1 MNTIRLTINGVSV
14 SAPSGGTLLAAC
26 QAAGIKIPTLCH
38 DKRMEAY
45 GGCRLCVV
53 EVEGAR
59 TLLVSCT
66 TPAVDGMVVKTHTEK
81 VLNAR
86 RNNLELLWGNHD
98 NDCLTC
104 EKAGACKLQDYCYEY
119 GVGANEGGYA
129 KRFIKKIDDS
139 NPFYNYD
146 PSKCI
151 LCGKC
156 VGVCDQL
163 VGVGAID
170 FTKRGYHTAVAH
182 PFDQGMTHSDCVS
195 CGNCVSVC
203 PTGALL
209 EKSQKKFRTW
219 EVEKTV
225 RTTCSYCGVGCQ
237 MNLVVKDNEVVRVDP
252 APKGANDGTLC
263 VKGKFGYRF
272 INSPDR
278 LKTPLIRKE
287 GVLQEASWDEALTLV
302 ADKMTATRKAYGP
315 DSLGALASA
324 RCTNEENYMMQK
336 LFRAVIGT
344 NNIDHCA
351 RL

>member
-1 MNTIRLTINGVSV
+1 MKIIHLTIDGSDVSI
-14 SAPSGGTLLAAC
+14 PSGQTLLAAC
-26 QAAGIKIPTLCH
+26 QAAGAKIPTLCH
-38 DKRMEAY
+38 DKRMDAF

-53 EVEGAR
+53 EVAGAR
-59 TLLVSCT
+59 TLVVSCT
-66 TPAVDGMVVKTHTEK
+66 TPAVEGMVVHTASDRVIK
-81 VLNAR
+81 AR
-86 RNNLELLWGNHD
+86 KNNLELLWGNHD

-119 GVGANEGGYA
+119 GVGANEEVYE
-129 KRFIKKIDDS
+129 KRFDKKIDGT
-139 NPFYNYD
+139 NPFYSYD

-156 VGVCDQL
+156 VGICDQL

-170 FTKRGYHTAVAH
+170 FTKRGYHTVVAH
-182 PFDQGMTHSDCVS
+182 PFDQGMTYSDCVS
-195 CGNCVSVC
+195 CGNCVSAC

-209 EKSQKKFRTW
+209 EKASKKFRTW

-252 APKGANDGTLC
+252 ADRGPNNSTLC

-272 INSPDR
+272 INNPDR

-287 GVLQEASWDEALTLV
+287 GRFQEASWDEALTLI
-302 ADKMTATRKAYGP
+302 ASKINYNKENHGP
-315 DSLGALASA
+315 DSMAALSSA
-324 RCTNEENYMMQK
+324 RCTNEENYMLQK
-336 LFRAVIGT
+336 LFRAAIGT

>member
-1 MNTIRLTINGVSV
+1 MKTIRVTVNGADVTV
-14 SAPSGGTLLAAC
+14 PFGATLLDAC
-26 QAAGIKIPTLCH
+26 QTAGAKIPTLCH
-38 DKRMEAY
+38 DKRMDSF
-45 GGCRLCVV
+45 GGCRICVV

-59 TLLVSCT
+59 TLTVSCT
-66 TPAVDGMVVKTHTEK
+66 TPALDGMVVQTHSDRVQK
-81 VLNAR
+81 AR
-86 RNNLELLWGNHD
+86 KSNLELLWAAHD

-119 GVGANEGGYA
+119 GVGANEEVYP
-129 KRFIKKIDDS
+129 KRFDTAIDDS
-139 NPFYNYD
+139 NPFYSYT
-146 PSKCI
+146 PGKCI

-170 FTKRGYHTAVAH
+170 FTKRGYHTVVAH
-182 PFDQGMTHSDCVS
+182 PFNQGMTYSDCIS

-209 EKSQKKFRTW
+209 EKAPRKFRTW
-219 EVEKTV
+219 EVDRTV

-252 APKGANDGTLC
+252 ADKGANNETLC

-278 LKTPLIRKE
+278 LKMPLIRKD
-287 GVLQEASWDEALTLV
+287 GVLTEASWDEALSLIAGKISTHQ
-302 ADKMTATRKAYGP
+302 KNHGP
-315 DSLGALASA
+315 DSIAALSSA
-324 RCTNEENYMMQK
+324 RCTNEENYMLQK
-336 LFRAVIGT
+336 LFRAVVGT

>member
-1 MNTIRLTINGVSV
+1 MKTIQLTIDG
-14 SAPSGGTLLAAC
+14 SAVVVPAGQTLLEAC
-26 QAAGIKIPTLCH
+26 QAAGKRIPTLCH

-45 GGCRLCVV
+45 GGCRICVV

-59 TLLVSCT
+59 TLTVSCT
-66 TPAVDGMVVKTHTEK
+66 TPAVEGMVVHTQSPK

-86 RNNLELLWGNHD
+86 KNNLELLWGNHD

-104 EKAGACKLQDYCYEY
+104 EKSGACKLQDYCYEY
-119 GVGANEGGYA
+119 GVDANASVYE
-129 KRFIKKIDDS
+129 KRFDKRVDDS
-139 NPFYNYD
+139 NPFYRYD

-163 VGVGAID
+163 VGVNAID
-170 FTKRGYHTAVAH
+170 FTKRGYHTVVAH
-182 PFDQGMTHSDCVS
+182 PFNQGMTHSDCVS

-203 PTGALL
+203 PTGALM
-209 EKSQKKFRTW
+209 EKAPRKFRNW

-252 APKGANDGTLC
+252 ADRGPNNGTLC
-263 VKGKFGYRF
+263 VKGKFAYRF
-272 INSPDR
+272 INSSDR
-278 LKTPLIRKE
+278 LTTPLIRKNGILE
-287 GVLQEASWDEALTLV
+287 PASWDEALTLI
-302 ADKMTATRKAYGP
+302 ADRMAATKDASGP
-315 DSLGALASA
+315 DSLAALASA
-324 RCTNEENYMMQK
+324 RCTNEENYLMQK
-336 LFRAVIGT
+336 LFRGVVGT

>member
-1 MNTIRLTINGVSV
+1 MKTIQLTIDGKVV
-14 SAPSGGTLLAAC
+14 TVPSGQTLLQAC
-26 QAAGIKIPTLCH
+26 QNAGAKIPTLCH
-38 DKRMEAY
+38 DERIEAF

-59 TLLVSCT
+59 TLTVSCT
-66 TPAVDGMVVKTHTEK
+66 TPATEGMVVRTATDR
-81 VLNAR
+81 VLTAR
-86 RNNLELLWGNHD
+86 KNNLELLWGKHD

-104 EKAGACKLQDYCYEY
+104 DKAGACKLQDYCYEY
-119 GVGANEGGYA
+119 GVGANEEVFE
-129 KRFIKKIDDS
+129 KHFNKTIDDS
-139 NPFYNYD
+139 NPFYTHN

-156 VGVCDQL
+156 VNVCDQL
-163 VGVGAID
+163 VGVSAID
-170 FTKRGYHTAVAH
+170 FMERGNQTIVAH
-182 PFDQGMTHSDCVS
+182 PFNEGMTYSDCVS

-203 PTGALL
+203 PTGALM
-209 EKSQKKFRTW
+209 EKAPKKFRNW
-219 EVEKTV
+219 DIEKSV

-237 MNLVVKDNEVVRVDP
+237 MNLVVVDNEVVRVDP
-252 APKGANDGTLC
+252 ADKGPNNKTLC

-278 LKTPLIRKE
+278 LKTPLIRKD
-287 GVLQEASWDEALTLV
+287 GYLQEATWDEALTLI
-302 ADKMTATRKAYGP
+302 ADKIKDTKKNFGA
-315 DSLGALASA
+315 DSMAALSSA

-336 LFRAVIGT
+336 LFRAAIGT